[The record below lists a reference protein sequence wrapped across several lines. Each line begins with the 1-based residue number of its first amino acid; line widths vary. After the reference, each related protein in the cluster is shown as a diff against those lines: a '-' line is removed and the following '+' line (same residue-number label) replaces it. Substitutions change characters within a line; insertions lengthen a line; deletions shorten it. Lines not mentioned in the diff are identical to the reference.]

1 MKKKCLNVSFMCM
14 LLLCGMPFGKA
25 ETTAPLSEELNFQL
39 KEVKPAANP
48 DKALIT
54 LDVQENT
61 AERESPGVAIFFD
74 ADHTAY
80 GREIPT
86 GYQYTFY
93 QGSAVPEDTISVFEY
108 ALPAGSV
115 ADANDSTDWIPA
127 FSSGSMELEPGI
139 YDYCV
144 LRPEMENFD
153 MIGRNN
159 NEAKPRH
166 VVYFYTAGKPVFEQ
180 WLKNDI
186 QQYNLK
192 LEPDYRAW
200 DKPVGGSDNSSF
212 AKLEIPILWS
222 HTDGHPDYH
231 MPGDETEKINWDKLT
246 DITKASFLGLWKM
259 ANKNF

>member
-1 MKKKCLNVSFMCM
+1 MKKKCLTVSFMCM

-93 QGSAVPEDTISVFEY
+93 PKSVIR
-108 ALPAGSV
+108 LWGDCPLV
-115 ADANDSTDWIPA
+115 
-127 FSSGSMELEPGI
+127 SGSML
-139 YDYCV
+139 
-144 LRPEMENFD
+144 L
-153 MIGRNN
+153 
-159 NEAKPRH
+159 A
-166 VVYFYTAGKPVFEQ
+166 
-180 WLKNDI
+180 
-186 QQYNLK
+186 
-192 LEPDYRAW
+192 
-200 DKPVGGSDNSSF
+200 
-212 AKLEIPILWS
+212 
-222 HTDGHPDYH
+222 
-231 MPGDETEKINWDKLT
+231 
-246 DITKASFLGLWKM
+246 
-259 ANKNF
+259 